1 MTLDHFWKWFNSK
14 LYGVYILIIIFS
26 SLLACLRQSH
36 YIAQAGLELP
46 ILLAEHPSSHSRPPS
61 DPCLLKHVDCPY
73 SPHSS
78 SSPAHGIS
86 GLGKCARQLIP
97 QAQTQG
103 RTSLSCLLVSEV
115 SVHGCCW
122 PHHLSLLVRKD
133 ITAGRNIRAE
143 KQSILPHGIRR
154 HWGTTGRG
162 QGKMQ
167 S

>member
-1 MTLDHFWKWFNSK
+1 MCLMTLDHFWKWLNSK

-26 SLLACLRQSH
+26 SLLAYLRQSH
-36 YIAQAGLELP
+36 YVAQA
-46 ILLAEHPSSHSRPPS
+46 ILLAEHPSSHSRQPS
-61 DPCLLKHVDCPY
+61 DPCLLKHVHCPY

-86 GLGKCARQLIP
+86 RLGKCARQLIP

-103 RTSLSCLLVSEV
+103 RMSLSCLLVSEV
-115 SVHGCCW
+115 SAHGCW

-133 ITAGRNIRAE
+133 ITAERNIRAE

-154 HWGTTGRG
+154 H
-162 QGKMQ
+162 
-167 S
+167 